1 MRGGA
6 RFHREELLS
15 WCERQTVPV
24 DSVVGIAHGIRAI
37 RTFAEVRDRWSREG
51 RGVGTAGFDCARG
64 ERANRIGVLAEQ
76 VSGEPMGG
84 NPCRVPPPGTGL
96 PSRRSDFRSR

>member
-1 MRGGA
+1 MIVRGGA

-51 RGVGTAGFDCARG
+51 RGVGTPGFDCARG
-64 ERANRIGVLAEQ
+64 ERANRIGVLADR
-76 VSGEPMGG
+76 VSAEPMGG
-84 NPCRVPPPGTGL
+84 NP
-96 PSRRSDFRSR
+96 